1 MLFFLLIVL
10 DSGVIHP
17 SCQKPVLWYCRGSV
31 DVISFVTFTEPL
43 SDLSRKLSPED
54 IFSDI
59 RSPQYGRAHGVSLS
73 TQEKQ
78 RVESQASEYE
88 QILV

>member
-1 MLFFLLIVL
+1 MLFV
-10 DSGVIHP
+10 
-17 SCQKPVLWYCRGSV
+17 
-31 DVISFVTFTEPL
+31 FVTFMEPL

-73 TQEKQ
+73 TQEKHGVQ
-78 RVESQASEYE
+78 SRASEYE
-88 QILV
+88 QILVCCFVTVRVGWTTTVQCCGQNDRQVYSRVL